1 MRHWEVVELLDNFN
15 RQQAKMVLHIADAV
29 ALGSGTI
36 SDESKQK
43 EIFRQYQEQSY
54 PSRAKARVQ
63 KEQEEAGNDLPW
75 TAFLQEFT

>member
-1 MRHWEVVELLDNFN
+1 MRHWEVLELLDNFN
-15 RQQAKMVLHIADAV
+15 RQQAKFVLNMADAV

-43 EIFRQYQEQSY
+43 EVYKKYQDESY
-54 PSRAKARVQ
+54 PPRAKARM
-63 KEQEEAGNDLPW
+63 EEEKGDSAPW